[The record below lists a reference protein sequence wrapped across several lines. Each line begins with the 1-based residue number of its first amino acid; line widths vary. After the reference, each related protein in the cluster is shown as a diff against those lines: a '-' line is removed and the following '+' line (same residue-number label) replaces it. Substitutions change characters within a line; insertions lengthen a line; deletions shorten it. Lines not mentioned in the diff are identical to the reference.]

1 MNIRLKLL
9 NLPLL
14 LFIIL
19 PFCSVGQGRVRA
31 SLDSTDILIG
41 DEIRLRMEIVLP
53 PGSLLLRIAT
63 DTLATVKGIER
74 RRALRRDSLIQ
85 DQGISYVQDFILSAF
100 DSGDYRL
107 PPIPVDIQTPSG
119 RSRLISN
126 DLFLSV
132 RPVPLVTDTARLQP
146 IKEIWK
152 EPVRLAD
159 FWPYALILA
168 AIPLMV
174 YLFRRMRRKPP
185 PVLLTG
191 EPAVPL
197 APPHIVALERLEA
210 LREKSLLEE
219 KQFKTFQSE
228 LVHIFKE
235 YISRRYSVQALESV
249 TEEVVHLLE
258 VSDVEKEWIALA
270 HQVMRD
276 ADWVKFAKADLPLER
291 HEAAWQII
299 FDFVQATKLELDDGR
314 LE

>member
-1 MNIRLKLL
+1 MSTRLKIFIAHA
-9 NLPLL
+9 
-14 LFIIL
+14 LFFATL
-19 PFCSVGQGRVRA
+19 PFWSTGQGRVRA

-41 DEIRLRMEIVLP
+41 DEVRLQVEIALP
-53 PGSLLLRIAT
+53 KGSRLLRIGT
-63 DTLATVKGIER
+63 DTLGTIKGIER
-74 RRALRRDSLIQ
+74 RRALQRDSLS
-85 DQGISYVQDFILSAF
+85 DERGISYAQGFVLSAF
-100 DSGDYRL
+100 DSGNYRL

-119 RSRLISN
+119 RSRLIGN
-126 DLFLSV
+126 DLFLRV
-132 RPVPLVTDTARLQP
+132 RALPMAADTARLQP
-146 IKEIWK
+146 VKGIWK

-210 LREKSLLEE
+210 LREKSLLEK

-249 TEEVVHLLE
+249 TDEVVALLE
-258 VSDVEKEWIALA
+258 AADVEKQWISLA

-276 ADWVKFAKADLPLER
+276 ADWVKFAKADLPLEQ

-299 FDFVQATKLELDDGR
+299 FDFVQATKLELDDGH